1 MQSLRS
7 AVWLVREE
15 GSGTREASDA
25 AVLPHLGGYQ
35 RSIELGSSEAIRS
48 AAALGL
54 GIASLSRFVIEDYV
68 RDGRLVLLDS
78 EMPHT
83 DRQCYWVVHR
93 DKHFTPALK
102 AFVSLLEKLTQQ

>member
-1 MQSLRS
+1 MDALRK

-25 AVLPHLGGYQ
+25 AVLPHLGYQ
-35 RSIELGSSEAIRS
+35 RSIELGSSEAIRN

-54 GIASLSRFVIEDYV
+54 GMACLSRFVIEDFV
-68 RDGRLVLLDS
+68 RDGRLVVLES
-78 EMPHT
+78 EMPPT

-93 DKHFTPALK
+93 DKHFTPALR
-102 AFVSLLEKLTQQ
+102 AFVQLLQNARGH

>member
-1 MQSLRS
+1 M
-7 AVWLVREE
+7 REQ

-35 RSIELGSSEAIRS
+35 RSIELGSSEAIRN

-54 GIASLSRFVIEDYV
+54 GIACLSRFVIDDYV
-68 RDGRLVLLDS
+68 RDGRLMVLDS
-78 EMPHT
+78 EMPRT
-83 DRQCYWVVHR
+83 ERQCYWVVHR

-102 AFVSLLEKLTQQ
+102 AFVTLLETSARS